1 MQLEELVIPIKA
13 DKSGFT
19 SGMNNVTKMITDFA
33 KLAAVAVAAAAV
45 VVGKFL
51 IDSTKLASDLAETV
65 SKVSIVFGDSAGEIM
80 DWAKT
85 SATAMGMSKN
95 SALAAAATYGNL
107 FRAMGITEK
116 ASAKMSKELVILAG
130 DLASFNNMKPEEV
143 LDKLRAGLSGET
155 EPLRTLGVNLNQALI
170 EERALEL
177 GLWDGVDA
185 IDAAAKAQASY
196 SLILEQ
202 TTLAQGD
209 FARTADGLA
218 NQQRILAA
226 QWEDMKTT
234 LGTAF
239 LPIFTKVVSKFNE
252 FLKILG
258 DPEGVDIG
266 KIAAWAD
273 TTIGVFIKGLGDSV
287 NNWVS
292 GGGPEALTETLVS
305 WIEGIGDSEATKTK
319 TQIAMEH
326 LVLAIGNALREVDW
340 SSIATTMGDKIR
352 ELFAAN
358 QPVGENS
365 VRDFWN
371 GLEVT
376 GTDAVRDFLNKQEVT
391 LTDGLRVRMPG
402 IFLAGGTAAVGNLLL
417 GLNPALGMVSN
428 ILADLKEGTDS
439 KLREIAKTF
448 FSRAA
453 AWAQQMTQ
461 GFVGSQGGL
470 FSTISSMV
478 STINGLLKKIIT
490 SFHLSIT
497 YGAPTQSGSLGG
509 GNKPPKP
516 SNPGGSGGGGNQNTP
531 FASGGSFVVP
541 SQYGYEGFGMGGI
554 ATASAGELVTISPRG
569 QQPQT
574 VVNIDEGRL
583 ARTIV
588 TALMQAGYSG

>member
-1 MQLEELVIPIKA
+1 MRLEELIIPLNV
-13 DKSGFT
+13 DKGGFT
-19 SGMNNVTKMITDFA
+19 GGMNSATKMITDFA
-33 KLAAVAVAAAAV
+33 KVAAVAVAAAAV

-51 IDSTKLASDLAETV
+51 VDSTKLASDLAETV
-65 SKVSIVFGDSAGEIM
+65 SKTSIVFGDSANDLM

-116 ASAKMSKELVILAG
+116 ASATMSKKLVILAG
-130 DLASFNNMKPEEV
+130 DLASFNNMNPTEV

-226 QWEDMKTT
+226 QWEDLKTT

-239 LPIFTKVVSKFNE
+239 LPTFTRVVAKFNE
-252 FLKILG
+252 FVKILA
-258 DPEGVDIG
+258 DPAGIDGG
-266 KIAAWAD
+266 KIVAWAD
-273 TTIGVFIKGLGDSV
+273 NAIGSFTKGLGDSI

-292 GGGPEALTETLVS
+292 SGGPEALTESLVS
-305 WIEGIGDSEATKTK
+305 WIEGIGDSDAVKSK

-326 LVLAIGNALREVDW
+326 LVAAMGNALREVDW
-340 SSIATTMGDKIR
+340 SAVQAAMGEKIQ

-371 GLEVT
+371 GLEVA
-376 GTDAVRDFLNKQEVT
+376 GTDAVRNWFNSLESPAQIASKSFFAELGAKSAQDVRQWGLSLANGFGETFSGFVSKMNELEVRIS
-391 LTDGLRVRMPG
+391 DRLR
-402 IFLAGGTAAVGNLLL
+402 
-417 GLNPALGMVSN
+417 
-428 ILADLKEGTDS
+428 D
-439 KLREIAKTF
+439 IAKTF
-448 FSRAA
+448 FNRAV
-453 AWAQQMTQ
+453 AWASQMIA

-470 FSTISSMV
+470 FSSISNMV
-478 STINGLLKKIIT
+478 GEINSILRKIIT
-490 SFHLSIT
+490 SFHLTLTFSEPVA
-497 YGAPTQSGSLGG
+497 GSGSMGG
-509 GNKPPKP
+509 GT
-516 SNPGGSGGGGNQNTP
+516 GGGGGGTTGGGGNRRR
-531 FASGGSFVVP
+531 ASGGPV
-541 SQYGYEGFGMGGI
+541 I
-554 ATASAGELVTISPRG
+554 AG
-569 QQPQT
+569 QSYSVAEFFRPERFTPNTNGRIDPMQSQT
-574 VVNIDEGRL
+574 VTATIDEGRL
-583 ARTIV
+583 ARLIV
-588 TALMQAGYSG
+588 QALMQAQGGG